1 MLFSPSNYYF
11 SNLLLLCSL
20 LIIITITHAWEP
32 IDDHHSAEVMDIANH
47 VLTQLPA
54 RVDYDEFLPFI
65 EVTDE
70 KVNRGDVF
78 VKVWD
83 AQQEVR
89 MYNSFYIFIC
99 LYGGG
104 VILLVSYGGVS
115 RAVKNI
121 IYFGNAISTASKHIL
136 FPSFNFHPKLGLQY
150 TTGSSRYHIQINLI
164 RPSSQTPPPNR
175 IMFTFR

>member
-11 SNLLLLCSL
+11 SNNLLLLCSL

-89 MYNSFYIFIC
+89 MYNSFYI
-99 LYGGG
+99 L
-104 VILLVSYGGVS
+104 
-115 RAVKNI
+115 R
-121 IYFGNAISTASKHIL
+121 
-136 FPSFNFHPKLGLQY
+136 
-150 TTGSSRYHIQINLI
+150 R
-164 RPSSQTPPPNR
+164 
-175 IMFTFR
+175 

>member
-1 MLFSPSNYYF
+1 MFSPSNYYF
-11 SNLLLLCSL
+11 SNNFLLLCSL
-20 LIIITITHAWEP
+20 LIIITITHAWEA

-83 AQQEVR
+83 AQQEEAAGTTYKLTLSV
-89 MYNSFYIFIC
+89 
-99 LYGGG
+99 
-104 VILLVSYGGVS
+104 
-115 RAVKNI
+115 
-121 IYFGNAISTASKHIL
+121 H
-136 FPSFNFHPKLGLQY
+136 HPKLPRPTGSCLRSDDYHHVILGGLQQITVY
-150 TTGSSRYHIQINLI
+150 KPLPEMGQPLSITDWGTVVECYSETLLTLMAHHSS
-164 RPSSQTPPPNR
+164 
-175 IMFTFR
+175 